1 MPATLEKLSDR
12 PIYLIRYSDP
22 FAPDQVMSVFSEIGR
37 TADQVQPVYVI
48 NDLSQLAMNFSEMM
62 LGMREAALGGPG
74 TAADPRT
81 RHVLVGSHELL
92 QLTSEALKQEQYGQ
106 RNVPLFMTI
115 DEALAYIKA
124 Q

>member
-1 MPATLEKLSDR
+1 
-12 PIYLIRYSDP
+12 
-22 FAPDQVMSVFSEIGR
+22 
-37 TADQVQPVYVI
+37 VI
-48 NDLSQLAMNFSEMM
+48 NDLTQISMNFSDMM
-62 LGMREAALGGPG
+62 LGMREAALGGAG

-81 RHVLVGSHELL
+81 RHVLVGGHELL
-92 QLTSEALKQEQYGQ
+92 QLTADALKQEQYGQ